1 MLKQQA
7 PKTFQGNEHQK
18 IILKDANVKKFTVT
32 STKRLFSKED
42 ASKKSSKRQKPKNY
56 CDSDKSQRYFQYNT
70 NQKNVSTATSVK
82 KNHSLIDQRHKIFKG
97 TSAKKHF
104 QMDNC
109 QKSFSKRKDRQAPQN
124 HFQSDRHQIRFQN
137 DKCQK
142 IFSKTQTEKTF
153 LE

>member
-1 MLKQQA
+1 M
-7 PKTFQGNEHQK
+7 
-18 IILKDANVKKFTVT
+18 T
-32 STKRLFSKED
+32 STKKLFSKED
-42 ASKKSSKRQKPKNY
+42 APKNLRSDWSQKIIFIATKAQNIFNTTRTRRIFPQRQGSKKN
-56 CDSDKSQRYFQYNT
+56 N
-70 NQKNVSTATSVK
+70 
-82 KNHSLIDQRHKIFKG
+82 SLIDQRYKIFKG

-137 DKCQK
+137 EKCQK